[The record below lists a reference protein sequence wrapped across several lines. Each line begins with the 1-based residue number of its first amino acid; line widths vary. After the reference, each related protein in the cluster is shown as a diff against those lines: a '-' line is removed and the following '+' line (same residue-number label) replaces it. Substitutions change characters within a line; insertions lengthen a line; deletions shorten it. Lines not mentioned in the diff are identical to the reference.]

1 MVFAVFPGHSPR
13 WPWTLTFW
21 PKNLVTILSS
31 LTQIHRWPKSGE
43 IFLIFEMR
51 CSEGFQD
58 TQTRSLTHS
67 RTDRPEYRIPPTP
80 FSNDGEGIKL
90 VDDDDIA

>member
-1 MVFAVFPGHSPR
+1 
-13 WPWTLTFW
+13 
-21 PKNLVTILSS
+21 
-31 LTQIHRWPKSGE
+31 
-43 IFLIFEMR
+43 MR